1 MMDPSE
7 INNFEDQWRKALKEA
22 SEAPPQ
28 SVWEGI
34 EARLDEGNKKG
45 LILPLWWQSS
55 KVWYAAASIAAILM
69 VGGGIWY
76 NQSGVKND
84 SIHTGIAATHEA
96 RKPAAEKQ
104 VLSKTETPE
113 VISEDSQLA
122 ESSTGLARNATGTR
136 QGKLAKSNVEIAHQG
151 KSQDANSRLAKSKE
165 RIVNAPAAVTA
176 EENLA
181 ATKSAE

>member
-7 INNFEDQWRKALKEA
+7 INNFEDQWRKAFKEA

-34 EARLDEGNKKG
+34 EARLDEGNKRG

-76 NQSGVKND
+76 QSGVKND
-84 SIHTGIAATHEA
+84 SINRDVAAVQEA
-96 RKPAAEKQ
+96 KKPTTEKQ
-104 VLSKTETPE
+104 VSPEIKTSTPE

-122 ESSTGLARNATGTR
+122 KNSAGTR
-136 QGKLAKSNVEIAHQG
+136 CGNCLPK
-151 KSQDANSRLAKSKE
+151 
-165 RIVNAPAAVTA
+165 
-176 EENLA
+176 
-181 ATKSAE
+181 